1 MILSNKKISNEI
13 KLFYETCN
21 SVKFKSKPLQNLSLF
36 EWKQNDVYSLSSC
49 LFKKFR
55 SLKSLHIHESTTVKE
70 SNKYMTSHILSD
82 LQQLIFEK
90 PSKNLEELTLILND
104 GMLVTKQ
111 LHSNLYLKYLT
122 ISLINLHDLYILLDG
137 LVPNLIYLK
146 AIICQHN
153 VNQRMS
159 LHKSLSSKFFMA
171 NLDEFILDTNENV
184 TLTLEQLHA
193 IFKPLQQLTTLTLN
207 IKKFINETQMNL
219 INIEQYL
226 PKLKHFSCSIY
237 TISNINKL
245 VCQHWPMIMCHN
257 NNNDSKKHFYT
268 ITNSFEQIYLSM
280 ISLNETQNIQHL
292 IVDTPSVITAHCFTN
307 LHTLTIAIDDGDFSN
322 YTSKQFPALRHLII
336 KRINMISPSILR
348 RISTLTLSTIDD
360 LFNHSQ
366 IYSNI
371 RYLTIKESSFGS
383 SEQLIR
389 FLNYFPNLH
398 SIEITLESN
407 DLYFANLDILI
418 NHEYLPY
425 LACLRTNW
433 MEQSYTSL
441 PTIQLEISSNTS
453 LKWNQTGYH
462 IDYTFDAD
470 SHKLIISL

>member
-1 MILSNKKISNEI
+1 ML
-13 KLFYETCN
+13 
-21 SVKFKSKPLQNLSLF
+21 
-36 EWKQNDVYSLSSC
+36 EWRQDDIYSLSSS
-49 LFKKFR
+49 LLDKFQ
-55 SLKSLHIHESTTVKE
+55 SLKSLHIHESTTIKE
-70 SNKYMTSHILSD
+70 SNEYITCRILSD

-90 PSKNLEELTLILND
+90 PSKNLEDLTLILND
-104 GMLVTKQ
+104 GMLTTKQ
-111 LHSNLYLKYLT
+111 FHSNLYLKYLT

-207 IKKFINETQMNL
+207 IKKFINETQTKINL
-219 INIEQYL
+219 EQYL
-226 PKLKHFSCSIY
+226 PKLKHFTCSIY
-237 TISNINKL
+237 TTSNIDTL
-245 VCQHWPMIMCHN
+245 VCQHWPMITCHN
-257 NNNDSKKHFYT
+257 NNDNSKKHFYT

-280 ISLNETQNIQHL
+280 ISLDQTQNIQHL
-292 IVDTPSVITAHCFTN
+292 IVDIPSVITSHCFTN

-336 KRINMISPSILR
+336 KRINIISPSILR
-348 RISTLTLSTIDD
+348 RISTLTLSNIDD

-425 LACLRTNW
+425 LSCLRTNW
-433 MEQSYTSL
+433 ITKSYSL
-441 PTIQLEISSNTS
+441 PSIRLQISSNTS
-453 LKWNQTGYH
+453 LKWNQTDYH
-462 IDYTFDAD
+462 IDYISNFD
-470 SHKLIISL
+470 SHNLIISL